1 MGQTERQTNGPSAR
15 RTDGSI
21 AMRPIGR
28 SIIIMVSGVRR
39 MNKVNPRRAL
49 LVHGWVTVFGRV
61 YHVGM

>member
-39 MNKVNPRRAL
+39 MNKINARE
-49 LVHGWVTVFGRV
+49 
-61 YHVGM
+61 VGNVEGE